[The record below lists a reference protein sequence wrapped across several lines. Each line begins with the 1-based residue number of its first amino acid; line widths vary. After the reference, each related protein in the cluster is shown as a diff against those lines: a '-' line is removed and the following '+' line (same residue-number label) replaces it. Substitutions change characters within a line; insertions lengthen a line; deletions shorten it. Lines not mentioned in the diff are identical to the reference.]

1 MIEYP
6 SNQSTPQ
13 QILYRELV
21 DRLYHIERAFIA
33 RRHIKLHYSNSVSAE
48 ISSQYLKVIKAYKE
62 FFWSV
67 EEAQL
72 WFISV
77 ELYSRFLA
85 NSKKG
90 LVALVE
96 SLKDETISSKLVSI
110 GTTHAAVV
118 GFIKTQRDK
127 YLTHADD
134 VEWKD
139 FPNVFDKEYDN
150 LLTDIKSIMAEIGKV
165 LGSQRIP
172 TTTTEINKETL
183 ALLEALLK
191 QIVPDADVSKLSKQ
205 YEKDLQK
212 FLSA

>member
-1 MIEYP
+1 MIAYP
-6 SNQSTPQ
+6 PNQNTPQ
-13 QILYRELV
+13 HILHRELI
-21 DRLYHIERAFIA
+21 DRIYHIERAFIA

-48 ISSQYLKVIKAYKE
+48 ISSQYLQVIKVYKE

-90 LVALVE
+90 LVALVK
-96 SLKDETISSKLVSI
+96 SLDDETITNKLDAI
-110 GTTHAAVV
+110 GKAHEAVV

-139 FPNVFDKEYDN
+139 FPNIFDKEYDN
-150 LLTDIKSIMAEIGKV
+150 LLTDIKSILAEIGKAI
-165 LGSQRIP
+165 GSQRIP
-172 TTTTEINKETL
+172 TTTTQINKETIS
-183 ALLEALLK
+183 LLEALLK
-191 QIVPDADVSKLSKQ
+191 QVAPDADVNKLSEQ

-212 FLSA
+212 LLSP

>member
-1 MIEYP
+1 MIAHP
-6 SNQSTPQ
+6 LNQNTPQ
-13 QILYRELV
+13 HILYRELI

-48 ISSQYLKVIKAYKE
+48 ISSQYLQVIKAYKE
-62 FFWSV
+62 FFWSI

-72 WFISV
+72 WFISI

-90 LVALVE
+90 LVGLVK
-96 SLKDETISSKLVSI
+96 LLADETISSKLDTI
-110 GTTHAAVV
+110 GTTHEAVI

-150 LLTDIKSIMAEIGKV
+150 LLTDIKSIMAEIGKA

-172 TTTTEINKETL
+172 TATTQINKDTI

-191 QIVPDADVSKLSKQ
+191 QVVPDADVSKLSEQ